1 VFAGSGKDLNTQF
14 ILQHPDLL
22 GNSRLRGEQF
32 RCRGGYIEIVVR
44 DFPDI
49 AQLLKLHGL
58 SGSIIVIWL

>member
-1 VFAGSGKDLNTQF
+1 
-14 ILQHPDLL
+14 
-22 GNSRLRGEQF
+22 
-32 RCRGGYIEIVVR
+32 VVR